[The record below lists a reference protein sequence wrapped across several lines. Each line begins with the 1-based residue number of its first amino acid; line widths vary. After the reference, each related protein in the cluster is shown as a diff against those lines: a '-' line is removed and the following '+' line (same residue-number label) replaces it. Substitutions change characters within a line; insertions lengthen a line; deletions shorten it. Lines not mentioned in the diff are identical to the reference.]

1 MAALP
6 PQMADSRNEND
17 FIAPNQDCSY
27 FSPRF
32 VFSPNLRQI
41 DCGNVSCLIFA
52 NSSIAVDFLC
62 QRYAAAM
69 ANADNLLARV
79 FFPKRQQRLFGAS
92 GFGDQNCSLYKIESE
107 EKLSV
112 LVVSNLD
119 LGSRC
124 MMDINGTVFQTFSG
138 PSLRVVAL
146 DTVLAASLDS
156 LEDGAGKGGRTLRSL
171 SSISATNDEE
181 YSTLV
186 KVAPPLPLGALL
198 QGGSAAVLSHCQM
211 DNISANIV
219 FNTIEPRDNLTDVA
233 MASEY
238 RQLVEKNIPHLLPLS
253 TSQTGTIEALPS
265 PRSGN
270 TVFHCTIAPASS
282 ASGVHRP
289 VDQGLYL

>member
-17 FIAPNQDCSY
+17 FFAPNQDCSY
-27 FSPRF
+27 FPPRF
-32 VFSPNLRQI
+32 VFSPNLQQM
-41 DCGNVSCLIFA
+41 DCGNVSHIIFA
-52 NSSIAVDFLC
+52 NSSVAVDFLW

-69 ANADNLLARV
+69 ANADNLLARI

-92 GFGDQNCSLYKIESE
+92 GVGDQNCSLYKIESE
-107 EKLSV
+107 EKSSV
-112 LVVSNLD
+112 VMLSNLD

-124 MMDINGTVFQTFSG
+124 MMDILGTVFQTFSG

-156 LEDGAGKGGRTLRSL
+156 LEDGAGKGGRKLWSL
-171 SSISATNDEE
+171 SSSSATNGEE
-181 YSTLV
+181 YRALV
-186 KVAPPLPLGALL
+186 KAASPLPLGVLL
-198 QGGSAAVLSHCQM
+198 QGGSAAVLSHCQVH
-211 DNISANIV
+211 NISANIV

-238 RQLVEKNIPHLLPLS
+238 RQLVEKNIPNFLPLP
-253 TSQTGTIEALPS
+253 TSRGKSIEALPS
-265 PRSGN
+265 PRARTSA
-270 TVFHCTIAPASS
+270 FHCTIAPASS
-282 ASGVHRP
+282 AAGVHRP